1 MIKLSPSILASNML
15 HLENELKIFTKMN
28 VPYIHIDIMDGLF
41 VPNFSFGTAAV
52 QSLRKATDLV
62 LDVHLMVYDP
72 IKNIKIFCESGAD
85 IISFHFE
92 ATNKPNKAI
101 DYIKRYGKKA
111 CITINPSTM
120 EEAVFPYLDRVDQVL
135 VMGVIPGFGGQ
146 GLIPSTLKKLSNLRN
161 YIDKNN
167 YNVDIEIDGGILPE
181 NVRSVLDAGAN
192 VIVGGSSI
200 YKGYRLE
207 ENIKVLYD
215 IFREYEKDESGSHL

>member
-1 MIKLSPSILASNML
+1 MIKLSPSILSSNML
-15 HLENELKIFTKMN
+15 HLENEIRIFEKLK

-52 QSLRKATDLV
+52 KSLRKATDLV

-85 IISFHFE
+85 IISFHYE
-92 ATNKPNKAI
+92 ATNNHNKAI

-111 CITINPSTM
+111 CITINPSTI
-120 EEAVFPYLDRVDQVL
+120 EDAVFPYLERVDQVL

-146 GLIPSTLKKLSNLRN
+146 GLIPSTLKKVANLRN
-161 YIDKNN
+161 YIDKHG
-167 YNVDIEIDGGILPE
+167 YDVDIEIDGGILPE
-181 NVRSVLDAGAN
+181 NLRSVLDAGAN

-200 YKGYRLE
+200 YKNYKLE
-207 ENIKVLYD
+207 ENITTLYD
-215 IFREYEKDESGSHL
+215 IFKEYE

>member
-1 MIKLSPSILASNML
+1 MIKLSPSILASNMM
-15 HLENELKIFTKMN
+15 HLENEIRIFEKMK
-28 VPYIHIDIMDGLF
+28 VPYIHVDIMDGLF

-52 QSLRKATDLV
+52 QNLRYATDLV

-85 IISFHFE
+85 IISFHYE
-92 ATNKPNKAI
+92 ATNNPNKAI

-120 EEAVFPYLDRVDQVL
+120 VESVFPYLERVEQVL

-146 GLIPSTLKKLSNLRN
+146 SLIPHTLKKIEKLRE
-161 YIDKNN
+161 YIDKNG
-167 YNVDIEIDGGILPE
+167 YEVDIEVDGGILPE
-181 NVRSVLDAGAN
+181 NVRTVIDAGAN

-200 YKGYRLE
+200 YKDYRIE
-207 ENIKVLYD
+207 ENIKTLYD
-215 IFREYEKDESGSHL
+215 IFKEYER